1 MSLITRC
8 PACGT
13 MFKVVADQLKI
24 AQGWVR
30 CGQCSEVFDA
40 SSQLLPAEATELGF
54 TASATDEMSALEPTF
69 PPPQGARDPEIQP
82 NPIPE
87 STAELS
93 TSLADGEHLSSKRP
107 EFDEAKQDD
116 GSDFDPAGWKR
127 ALRQLQQQELD
138 ASRLNVPPA
147 EAPPGRQELARTA
160 TADDDSG
167 FEPSNLPEPKAPDSV
182 AENSEEVDVEG
193 LQNLSFVR
201 DARRKAFWKRPPVRV
216 SLAVL
221 SLLLLSAL
229 VLQWVMQQKD
239 SLAALEPRLVP
250 VLQALCGPLRCEVK
264 PPRHIE
270 SLVIDSSS
278 FNRIGPDTYR
288 LSFALKNTGIT
299 ALEMPSLELTLTD
312 TQDQALV
319 RRVLAPGQFGAT
331 TATLASHSEWAG
343 AVNLKVSADGGRAGL
358 PLPSSAP
365 AIPLRVAGYRILAF
379 YP

>member
-40 SSQLLPAEATELGF
+40 SSQLLPAEAAELGPP
-54 TASATDEMSALEPTF
+54 ASATDEMSALEPTF
-69 PPPQGARDPEIQP
+69 PQPQGARYPEIQP
-82 NPIPE
+82 NPIPDP
-87 STAELS
+87 TGELS
-93 TSLADGEHLSSKRP
+93 TSLADGEHLSSKRL
-107 EFDEAKQDD
+107 EFDEAQQDD

-127 ALRQLQQQELD
+127 ALQQLQQQELD

-167 FEPSNLPEPKAPDSV
+167 FESSNLPEPKAPDSV

-250 VLQALCGPLRCEVK
+250 ALQALCGPLRCEVK

-331 TATLASHSEWAG
+331 TATLASHSELAG

-358 PLPSSAP
+358 PSPSSAP
-365 AIPLRVAGYRILAF
+365 AAPLRVAGYRILAF